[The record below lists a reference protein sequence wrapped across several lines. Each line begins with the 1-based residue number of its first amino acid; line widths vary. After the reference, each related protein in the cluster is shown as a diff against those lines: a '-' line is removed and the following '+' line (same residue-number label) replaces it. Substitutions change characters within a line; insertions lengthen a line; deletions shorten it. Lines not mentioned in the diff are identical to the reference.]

1 MFVEEMADFIP
12 YTVIGKTRAVHEPLG
27 RPACSALNR
36 RGSCWGQPSVF
47 RLEPLGPALRL
58 PKFNSRLVER
68 AESILYF
75 RALCLKKYMN
85 GPGAF
90 VMKSKVQGGLFDPE
104 RVHREIQELEERSGQ
119 PDLWNDPEEGQRVM
133 TELTRKKET
142 IEPWNELATE
152 IGDAVEMLEL
162 AREEGDEDAA
172 SDVEQTLEDIAQR
185 YEKYRI
191 SVLLSGE
198 HDDSDAF
205 LTIHSG
211 AGGTEACDWAS
222 MLLRMYTRWLES
234 SGYKYET
241 LEFLEAEGGVKS
253 VTLQVTGAKAFGY
266 LKGETGVHRLV
277 RISPFDSSGRR
288 HTSFASVY
296 VSPVIDDTIE
306 VDIKPD
312 ELRVD
317 TYRAQGA
324 GGQHVNKTDSA
335 VRMTHLE
342 TGIVVQ
348 CQNERSQHKNREMA
362 MKMLRSR
369 LYEYYRAQRE
379 AERAENAAEKHD
391 IAWGSQIR
399 SYVFQ
404 PYTMVKDH
412 RTKEE
417 TGNVQAVM
425 DGDLDRFIE
434 SYLRSTWQPAQVGE

>member
-1 MFVEEMADFIP
+1 
-12 YTVIGKTRAVHEPLG
+12 
-27 RPACSALNR
+27 
-36 RGSCWGQPSVF
+36 
-47 RLEPLGPALRL
+47 
-58 PKFNSRLVER
+58 
-68 AESILYF
+68 
-75 RALCLKKYMN
+75 
-85 GPGAF
+85 
-90 VMKSKVQGGLFDPE
+90 
-104 RVHREIQELEERSGQ
+104 
-119 PDLWNDPEEGQRVM
+119 M
-133 TELTRKKET
+133 TQLTRKRQT
-142 IEPWNELATE
+142 IEPWDQLASE
-152 IGDAVEMLEL
+152 IDEAVEMLEL
-162 AREEGDEDAA
+162 SREEGDEEAA
-172 SDVEQTLEDIAQR
+172 ADVEANLADISRR
-185 YEKYRI
+185 YEKLRI

-211 AGGTEACDWAS
+211 AGGTEACDWTS

-234 SGYKYET
+234 AGYTYQT

-253 VTLQVTGAKAFGY
+253 VTLQVSGAKAFGY

-296 VSPVIDDTIE
+296 VSPVIDDSIE

-312 ELRVD
+312 EIRVD

-348 CQNERSQHKNREMA
+348 CQNERSQHKNRDMA

-379 AERAENAAEKHD
+379 AERAENAAEKRE

-417 TGNVQAVM
+417 TGNVEAVM

-434 SYLRSTWQPAQVGE
+434 SYLRSTWQPAGVGE